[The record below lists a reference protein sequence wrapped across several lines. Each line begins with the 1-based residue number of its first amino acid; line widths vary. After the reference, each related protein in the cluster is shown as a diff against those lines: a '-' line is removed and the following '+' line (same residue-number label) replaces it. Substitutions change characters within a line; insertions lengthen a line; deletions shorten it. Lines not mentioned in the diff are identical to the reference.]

1 MTLRFRLIV
10 LVLGALATS
19 VAIGCSVSLLNAS
32 RSVQTEMRAALLV
45 GRQTVGNAIKQI
57 ETSPNPRRH
66 LHDLVSSFRGNRH
79 LMVSVT
85 GADGVAEVQPVEER
99 PLVGRVPRWFVALLQ
114 AKPELDEESVAID
127 GHTTAQ
133 VIIKTDP
140 RNEILEVWDELSS
153 GFVVLALFAGA
164 TIPLIYLLVGR
175 ALHPLDRLIAA
186 MEQVGSGDY
195 RIRLSDRLTSEL
207 ARLRDSFNRMTER
220 LADADSENR
229 RLNAQLLNLQ
239 DEERSAIAHDL
250 HDEIGPFL
258 LAINADLH
266 AIRQLLG
273 DDAPALSTLLQSIV
287 DAVEHLQYEVRGMLR
302 RLGPIGLGEVGV
314 DEAARGAHR
323 VLTAPISSN

>member
-10 LVLGALATS
+10 LVLAALATS
-19 VAIGCSVSLLNAS
+19 VTIGCSFSLLNAS

-45 GRQTVGNAIKQI
+45 GRQTVANAIKQI
-57 ETSPNPRRH
+57 ETSPSPRRD
-66 LHDLVSSFRGNRH
+66 LDNLVSSFRGNRH
-79 LMVSVT
+79 LIVSVA

-99 PLVGRVPRWFVALLQ
+99 PPFGRVPRWFVALLQ
-114 AKPELDEESVAID
+114 VKSEVDKEPVAID
-127 GHTTAQ
+127 GHAIAE

-140 RNEILEVWDELSS
+140 RNEILEVWDELNS
-153 GFVVLALFAGA
+153 GFLVLELFAGA

-195 RIRLSDRLTSEL
+195 RIRLGDRLSSEL
-207 ARLRDSFNRMTER
+207 ARLRDSFNRMAEQ
-220 LADADSENR
+220 LALADSENR

-239 DEERSAIAHDL
+239 DEERSDIAHDL

-266 AIRQLLG
+266 AISQVLG

-302 RLGPIGLGEVGV
+302 RLGPIGPGEVRL
-314 DEAARGAHR
+314 DETVRR
-323 VLTAPISSN
+323 LIEF